1 MKLSDIFSKY
11 VVTAEPQETLGA
23 VALRMQEHNVGMV
36 VVVEDERPVGIVTDR
51 DLALALGVQ
60 GVPVWAAVGG
70 VMTRQVVAI
79 PDDMDVFAATR
90 FVREC
95 GVRRLPIVDRDDRLV
110 GVVTLDDLV
119 RFLSEELHN
128 LATGIEAEMA
138 VA

>member
-11 VVTAEPQETLGA
+11 VVTAARQETLGA

-51 DLALALGVQ
+51 DLALAFGVQ
-60 GVPVWAAVGG
+60 GVSVWAAVGG

-79 PDDMDVFAATR
+79 PDDMDVFAATK

-119 RFLSEELHN
+119 RFLGEELHN
-128 LATGIEAEMA
+128 LAAGIEAEMA

>member
-11 VVTAEPQETLGA
+11 VVTAAPQETLTT

-60 GVPVWAAVGG
+60 GVPVWAAVEG

-79 PDDMDVFAATR
+79 LDDTDVFAATK

-119 RFLSEELHN
+119 RFLGEELHN
-128 LATGIEAEMA
+128 LAAGIEAEMA